1 MAKIERCPYKY
12 KTALKISKTLGF
24 FGTDRLYIGKKYSG
38 TLKLMIAVF
47 SLMMSPIT
55 LGSSIMFPCFI
66 WAYDIFSIYTKT
78 LVPEN
83 CYKDKNLKVKGW
95 RYYINE
101 EDDNDDKVMAYI
113 KNDKDRLENKY
124 KKERSNMTI
133 ATICLFI
140 AIIGLISVAYLRR

>member
-1 MAKIERCPYKY
+1 MGKIERCPYKY
-12 KTALKISKTLGF
+12 NTALKLSKTLGF

-55 LGSSIMFPCFI
+55 LGSSLMFPCFI

-83 CYKDKNLKVKGW
+83 CFKDKELKENGW
-95 RYYINE
+95 RYYYNEKDDYNNKVLDHIKNE
-101 EDDNDDKVMAYI
+101 ERSLK
-113 KNDKDRLENKY
+113 NKY
-124 KKERSNMTI
+124 KEEKKNMTI
-133 ATICLFI
+133 ASVCLFVVI
-140 AIIGLISVAYLRR
+140 VGLISIAYFKR